1 MPDMLTIIVDGRNVR
16 VARGSSVVAAIALA
30 TDTAGVVTRESVSGA
45 QCGPLCGMGVC
56 QECRVTIDGVRHRL
70 ACQTLCAEGMNVKTV
85 KSEL

>member
-30 TDTAGVVTRESVSGA
+30 TGTAGVVTRGSVSGA
-45 QCGPLCGMGVC
+45 QRGPLCGMGVC